1 MKRLFLA
8 VLLIFLLVMMVQP
21 VSANFEGILQAE
33 YAFNSGGVAGLFEL
47 MNRPYDDLA
56 LGARLE
62 FNVLDY
68 EITRTILFADL
79 KIPTDKGLFLRFS
92 AIWNRQLELAEPDD
106 YVIRVRYEF

>member
-21 VSANFEGILQAE
+21 VSANFEGILQTE
-33 YAFNSGGVAGLFEL
+33 YAFNAGGVTGLFEL

-56 LGARLE
+56 LGLRAA

-68 EITRTILFADL
+68 EITKTILFADL
-79 KIPTDKGLFLRFS
+79 AFPTDRGLFLRFS
-92 AIWNRQLELAEPDD
+92 AIWDRQLELAEPDD
-106 YVIRVRYEF
+106 YVIRLRYEF